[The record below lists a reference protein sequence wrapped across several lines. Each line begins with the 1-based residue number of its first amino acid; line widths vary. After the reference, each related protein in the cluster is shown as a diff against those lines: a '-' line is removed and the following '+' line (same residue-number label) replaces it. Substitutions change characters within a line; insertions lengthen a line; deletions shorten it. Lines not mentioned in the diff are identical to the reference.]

1 MNTEYVI
8 HNQLQSLQKSKG
20 TVCVSIILPTH
31 RLSPERRVDNLK
43 LKSAKLI

>member
-1 MNTEYVI
+1 MNAEYIV
-8 HNQLQSLQKSKG
+8 HNQLLSLQKSKG

-43 LKSAKLI
+43 LNQTT